1 MKSLIKTLLRENI
14 NEIQQTQLTVDYFK
28 KRIPFLKNP
37 WHEVDYDRGIQIF
50 TDQINHPE
58 AKTLD
63 SDKNI
68 ITFKKFTVGV
78 NFEYT
83 RGKVSGNDNV
93 LHNFKMTPVVQ
104 VQLNSDDELF
114 KSIFQRVMMMQLDK
128 IGVNDSI
135 ELPKGADIPDAE
147 LDRIVNEMN
156 KTFFV
161 FEEFLANYGI

>member
-14 NEIQQTQLTVDYFK
+14 NEIEQTQLTVDYFK

-78 NFEYT
+78 NFEYS

-93 LHNFKMTPVVQ
+93 LHTFTLNPIVRFEM
-104 VQLNSDDELF
+104 NSDDMLV
-114 KSIFQRVMMMQLDK
+114 KTVFQRVMLMQLDK
-128 IGVNDSI
+128 IGVKENI
-135 ELPKGADIPDAE
+135 ELPKGVEIPDTE
-147 LDRIVNEMN
+147 LDIIVNEMN

>member
-1 MKSLIKTLLRENI
+1 MKSLIKTLLREII
-14 NEIQQTQLTVDYFK
+14 NEVEQNKLTIQYFK
-28 KRIPFLKNP
+28 KRIPFLRNT
-37 WHEVDYDRGIQIF
+37 WHEVEYDNGIQIF

-83 RGKVSGNDNV
+83 RGRVSGDDNV
-93 LHNFKMTPVVQ
+93 LHNFKMTPLVQ
-104 VQLNSDDELF
+104 AELNSDDELF
-114 KSIFQRVMMMQLDK
+114 KTIFRRVMLTQLDK
-128 IGVNDSI
+128 IGVNKSI
-135 ELPKGADIPDAE
+135 VLPKGVEIPDVE
-147 LDRIVNEMN
+147 LDRIINEMN
-156 KTFFV
+156 KTFFI